1 MSQKVLSYINEVSEK
16 YKTGRAGEHA
26 YRPTFEKLVKS
37 LDQKIGIINDP
48 KRTEYGAPDFVFVR
62 GDLIAGYVETKDIDA
77 DLDKVEKTEQV
88 ERYLGYSNLILT
100 NYLEFRFFRNGERY
114 GEPIVIGKIINGEI
128 HIQEKFADFLENAI
142 NDFLAAKPEK
152 IKSGSRL
159 AKIMGGKARRIRD
172 NVKQFFV
179 VSSDN
184 NKELMKVYETI
195 KKLLVHDLNPD
206 TFADMYAQTLVYGLF
221 VARFSDSSPE
231 NFTRQEARDLVP
243 ASNPFLRHF
252 FDHIAGADFDQRLA
266 YIVNELCEVF
276 KVADV
281 QRLMSQY
288 FQKDLWGKDV
298 KGPDPVIH
306 FYEDFLNEY
315 DPILR
320 KKMGAYYTPLPV
332 VYFIVRAIDDILQKE
347 FKLTNGL
354 ADTSKLPSGFHR
366 VQVLDPAVGTGTF
379 ISAVIR
385 IIYERILKSGQKG
398 RWPTYVHHDLLP
410 RLYGFELMI
419 APYTIAHLKLAM
431 AFKETGFWNF
441 HRRLG
446 IYLTNSLEESTI
458 QDGSLFPNFGLAESI
473 AKESK
478 EASVIKNK
486 TPIMVILGN
495 PPYSSVSSNKTDY
508 ANSLVEKYKVEPGGI
523 EKLKER
529 KNWLDDDYVKFISLA
544 ENLVDKNGEGV
555 LAYIT
560 NNGFIDNPTFRGM
573 RWHLLKTF
581 DDIYILDLHGNVR
594 KKETA
599 PDGGKDENVFSIMQG
614 VSINIFIKKNKDK
627 KELGN
632 IYHADLYG
640 KRENKFDFLNKNNF
654 GNIKWDKIKNTL
666 PNLFFLSKGNIKD
679 EEKYN
684 QGFSLGDLFIKYSCG
699 IVTMGDNFIVDINK
713 DVLVKRM
720 SDFLNNEISEASLK
734 TKYKLGKNYANWIVK
749 NKAKIKI
756 DDDKIIRYSYRPFDE
771 RYTIF
776 DSNLIWRTR
785 ENVMKDVYKNNF
797 SLVFEKIASNKSQ
810 PVGIF
815 LSKNI
820 IDCHL
825 TGGQSYIGNLYSVGI
840 NNEKILNINSEII
853 NKIKKTTENIIPE
866 DVFDYVYA
874 VLHSP
879 GYRKKYK
886 EFLKIDFPRVPY
898 PKDAKSFKKLVALGI
913 ELRSLHLLESPK
925 VNKFITSYPKDG
937 SNVVEKIT
945 YKDGNVFINTEQYFG
960 NVPEVAWNF
969 WIGGY
974 QPAQKWLKDRKE
986 RTLTNEDIE
995 HYQKMI
1001 VALTETDKIMKEID
1015 RINIL

>member
-26 YRPTFEKLVKS
+26 YRPTFEKLVKT

-62 GDLIAGYVETKDIDA
+62 GELITGYVETKDIDA

-88 ERYLGYSNLILT
+88 KRYLGYSNLILT

-114 GEPIVIGKIINGEI
+114 GEPIVVGKIINEEV
-128 HIQEKFADFLENAI
+128 HIQEKFADLLENAI
-142 NDFLAAKPEK
+142 TDFLAAKPEK

-172 NVKQFFV
+172 NVKQFFTV
-179 VSSDN
+179 GSDN
-184 NKELMKVYETI
+184 NKELIKVYDTI

-221 VARFSDSSPE
+221 VARFGDSSPE

-281 QRLMSQY
+281 QQLMSQY
-288 FQKDLWGKDV
+288 FQKDLWGKDI

-354 ADTSKLPSGFHR
+354 ADTSKLPNGLHR

-385 IIYERILKSGQKG
+385 IIYERFVKTKQEG

-410 RLYGFELMI
+410 RIYGFELMM
-419 APYTIAHLKLAM
+419 ASYTIAHLKLSM
-431 AFKETGFWNF
+431 AFKETGFKHFN
-441 HRRLG
+441 RRLG
-446 IYLTNSLEESTI
+446 IYLTNSLEESTV
-458 QDGSLFPNFGLAESI
+458 QDGGLFPNFGLAESI

-486 TPIMVILGN
+486 TPIMVVLGN

-581 DDIYILDLHGNVR
+581 DDIYILDLHGNAR
-594 KKETA
+594 KKETI
-599 PDGGKDENVFSIMQG
+599 PDGGKDENVFNIMQG

-632 IYHADLYG
+632 IHYADLYG

-654 GNIKWDKIKNTL
+654 GNIKWNKIKNTL

-699 IVTMGDNFIVDINK
+699 VVTMGDHFIVDIDK

-720 SDFLNNEISEASLK
+720 SDFLNNEVSESNLK
-734 TKYKLGKNYANWIVK
+734 IRYELGKNYANWIVK
-749 NKAKIKI
+749 NKTKIKI

-840 NNEKILNINSEII
+840 NNEKIPNMNSEII
-853 NKIKKTTENIIPE
+853 SRIKEITGDITPE

-879 GYRKKYK
+879 DYRKKYK
-886 EFLKIDFPRVPY
+886 EFLKIDFPRIPY
-898 PKDAKSFKKLVALGI
+898 PEDKKQFKSLIAFGK
-913 ELRSLHLLESPK
+913 ELRSIHLFESPK
-925 VNKFITSYPKDG
+925 LNRLITTYSEDG
-937 SNVVEKIT
+937 SDIIEEVK
-945 YKDGNVFINTEQYFG
+945 YKDKKVFLNKNQYFG
-960 NVPEVAWNF
+960 NVPEEAWNF
-969 WIGGY
+969 WVGAY
-974 QPAQKWLKDRKE
+974 QPAQKWLKDRKG

-1001 VALTETDKIMKEID
+1001 VALAETDQIMKEID
-1015 RINIL
+1015 GIGL

>member
-26 YRPTFEKLVKS
+26 YRPTFEKLVKT

-62 GDLIAGYVETKDIDA
+62 GELITGYVETKDIDA

-88 ERYLGYSNLILT
+88 KRYLGYSNLILT

-114 GEPIVIGKIINGEI
+114 GEPIVVGKIINEEV
-128 HIQEKFADFLENAI
+128 HIQEKFADLLENAI
-142 NDFLAAKPEK
+142 TDFLAAKPEK

-172 NVKQFFV
+172 NVKQFFTV
-179 VSSDN
+179 GSDN
-184 NKELMKVYETI
+184 NKELIKVYDTI

-221 VARFSDSSPE
+221 VARFGDSSPE

-281 QRLMSQY
+281 QQLMSQY
-288 FQKDLWGKDV
+288 FQKDLWGKDI

-354 ADTSKLPSGFHR
+354 ADISKLPSGLHR
-366 VQVLDPAVGTGTF
+366 VQVLDPAAGTGTF

-385 IIYERILKSGQKG
+385 IIYERFVKTKQEG

-410 RLYGFELMI
+410 RIYGFELMM
-419 APYTIAHLKLAM
+419 ASYTIAHLKLSM
-431 AFKETGFWNF
+431 AFKETGFKHFN
-441 HRRLG
+441 RRLG
-446 IYLTNSLEESTI
+446 IYLTNSLEESTV
-458 QDGSLFPNFGLAESI
+458 QDGGLFPNFGLAESI

-486 TPIMVILGN
+486 TPIMVVLGN

-581 DDIYILDLHGNVR
+581 DDIYILDLHGNAR
-594 KKETA
+594 KKETI
-599 PDGGKDENVFSIMQG
+599 PDGGKDENVFNIMQG

-632 IYHADLYG
+632 IHYADLYG

-654 GNIKWDKIKNTL
+654 GNIKWNKIKNTL

-699 IVTMGDNFIVDINK
+699 VVTMGDHFIVDIDK

-720 SDFLNNEISEASLK
+720 SDFLNNEVSESNLK
-734 TKYKLGKNYANWIVK
+734 IRYELGKNYANWIVK
-749 NKAKIKI
+749 NKTKIKI

-840 NNEKILNINSEII
+840 NNEKIPNMNSEII
-853 NKIKKTTENIIPE
+853 SRIKEITGDITPE

-879 GYRKKYK
+879 DYRKKYK
-886 EFLKIDFPRVPY
+886 EFLKIDFPRIPY
-898 PKDAKSFKKLVALGI
+898 PKDAKSFKGLIALGA
-913 ELRSLHLLESPK
+913 ELRSFHLLESPK
-925 VNKFITSYPKDG
+925 VNRFITSYPKDG
-937 SNVVEKIT
+937 SNVVEKII
-945 YKDGNVFINTEQYFG
+945 YKDSNVFINTEQYFG
-960 NVPEVAWNF
+960 NVPEVVWNF

-974 QPAQKWLKDRKE
+974 QPAQKWLKDRKD
-986 RTLTNEDIE
+986 RVLTNEDIE

-1001 VALTETDKIMKEID
+1001 VALVETDKIMKEID
-1015 RINIL
+1015 NIIP